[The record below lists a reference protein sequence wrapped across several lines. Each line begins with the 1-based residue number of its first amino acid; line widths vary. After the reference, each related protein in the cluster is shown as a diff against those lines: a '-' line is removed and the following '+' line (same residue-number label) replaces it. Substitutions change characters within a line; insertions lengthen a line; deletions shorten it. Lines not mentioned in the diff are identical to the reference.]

1 MTGHLLS
8 ASGAIEALVTV
19 KAVET
24 GIMPPMINYKEFDPE
39 CDLNF
44 VTNKAKENAKMKYAM
59 SNSFGF
65 GGHNVCLIFKKWE

>member
-1 MTGHLLS
+1 
-8 ASGAIEALVTV
+8 
-19 KAVET
+19 
-24 GIMPPMINYKEFDPE
+24 MPPMINYKEFDPE

-44 VTNKAKENAKMKYAM
+44 VTNKAKENATMKYAM